1 MATEK
6 KYTSLKDFY
15 PYYLTEHSDPI
26 CRELH
31 FTGTLGFFLLL
42 FSAFIFQKW
51 CLFILLPICG
61 YGFAWAGHF
70 FFEKN
75 KPATFQY
82 PFYSLASDFIMFYH
96 ILTNQ
101 LPQKLEEAKRII
113 K

>member
-51 CLFILLPICG
+51 WLLFCYQFVAMVLHGQAISFLKKIDLLLFNIHFIVWLQILLCFTT
-61 YGFAWAGHF
+61 Y
-70 FFEKN
+70 
-75 KPATFQY
+75 
-82 PFYSLASDFIMFYH
+82 
-96 ILTNQ
+96 
-101 LPQKLEEAKRII
+101 
-113 K
+113 